1 MAVSTI
7 KAAGE
12 VDPVQSARVDLAAAH
27 RLGVLHS
34 LEEGID
40 NHFTVTVPGHNDR
53 YFFLPFGLHWSEAR
67 ASDLIVFSEDGH
79 LFEGA
84 KGDLEL
90 SAQVI
95 HAPIHRITGAKVVMH
110 THQHWALALN
120 MLEDN
125 KLISANQTSA
135 IYFDNQVAY
144 DDDYTGAA
152 TTLSEGERLC
162 SALGD
167 KHTLF
172 MKNHGVLVV
181 GSTVA
186 EAYHRLYLLERVCR
200 VQVLAMATDKTIVPI
215 PKETIDKSKYT
226 AGNDPHSPTLRTE
239 LFFDAMKRVLDRELP
254 GYAD

>member
-1 MAVSTI
+1 MAI
-7 KAAGE
+7 FLKA
-12 VDPVQSARVDLAAAH
+12 
-27 RLGVLHS
+27 
-34 LEEGID
+34 
-40 NHFTVTVPGHNDR
+40 
-53 YFFLPFGLHWSEAR
+53 
-67 ASDLIVFSEDGH
+67 
-79 LFEGA
+79 A

-200 VQVLAMATDKTIVPI
+200 VQVLAMATERRSFRSQRKRLTRANIRL
-215 PKETIDKSKYT
+215 EM
-226 AGNDPHSPTLRTE
+226 TLIRQ
-239 LFFDAMKRVLDRELP
+239 LFVQSCFLTQ
-254 GYAD
+254 

>member
-1 MAVSTI
+1 MSFSKKALDKMKRRKHIVPNWYLDMSEII
-7 KAAGE
+7 KYWDGSQRVYHHTAPIYMMYALY
-12 VDPVQSARVDLAAAH
+12 QSLYDV
-27 RLGVLHS
+27 

-67 ASDLIVFSEDGH
+67 ASDLIIFSEDGH
-79 LFEGA
+79 LFEGS

-135 IYFDNQVAY
+135 IYFENQVAY

-200 VQVLAMATDKTIVPI
+200 VQVLAMATGKTIVPI
-215 PKETIDKSKYT
+215 PKETID
-226 AGNDPHSPTLRTE
+226 
-239 LFFDAMKRVLDRELP
+239 
-254 GYAD
+254 